1 MIIQEVK
8 DAIRAKDVELV
19 KEKLIE
25 LEKAIHSDTSVMID
39 FLQPATITELHKLLR
54 EVLEVNPRRLQIRKR
69 VSMPK
74 PRAILFL
81 KSLQAGVN
89 SL

>member
-1 MIIQEVK
+1 MIIQELK
-8 DAIRAKDVELV
+8 DAILAKNVELV
-19 KEKLIE
+19 KEKLTE
-25 LEKAIHSDTSVMID
+25 LEQAIHTDVAVMVE
-39 FLQPATITELHKLLR
+39 FLKPVTITELHKLLK
-54 EVLEVNPRRLQIRKR
+54 EELEVNPRRLQIRKR

-74 PRAILFL
+74 PRAILFV